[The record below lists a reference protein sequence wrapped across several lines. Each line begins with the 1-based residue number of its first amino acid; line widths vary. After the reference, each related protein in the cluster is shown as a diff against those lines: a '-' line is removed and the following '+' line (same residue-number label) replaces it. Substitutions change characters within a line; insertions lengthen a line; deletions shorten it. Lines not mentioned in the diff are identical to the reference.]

1 MAHNNTPTC
10 HDSHS
15 VNENFEKKTFLQRTH
30 LFLGESSFCAKET
43 ACILRQDM
51 TNVSRLIWSE
61 TWKKRNAPRSS
72 FWVDP
77 EVCLCWVFSQSWMTL
92 KWRYSISL
100 SGLFHLILT
109 TTTFKWARWWV
120 AGKGKIEKIYFYF
133 PPRRLIRY
141 TNDNIYW
148 QGLYANIGS
157 PVTASQPRAYL
168 SSIIILSV
176 ILHDECWHCIEWVNS
191 APNHLISY
199 PLCTLPLV
207 RWWSSAELLAG
218 ESRSDVGEE
227 DGGLG
232 DVTDIKLSARS
243 VSEVWVGVSV
253 SSFWMSVSK
262 CWLNTSSLA
271 ALASL
276 NVSWT
281 LVWMVIICLDSD
293 TEEEVHSPVWRPPG
307 L

>member
-1 MAHNNTPTC
+1 
-10 HDSHS
+10 
-15 VNENFEKKTFLQRTH
+15 
-30 LFLGESSFCAKET
+30 
-43 ACILRQDM
+43 M

-218 ESRSDVGEE
+218 ESREDVGEE